1 MSPTDGVDLAERR
14 ALLEG
19 KLVHLRLE
27 LALAMQELRA
37 GAGLTQSEVAERL
50 NVRQPAVAK
59 LERAGDH
66 KLESIMRYLCEFD
79 ADLLMAV
86 KQDDT
91 VVQVSADDEHLL
103 VALPREVDDWAAEQ
117 DMDLDEFVLQ
127 AVRSAHDANQ
137 RYHFDPASYIAFN
150 PEFEGYMEYA
160 SSDQSIGNAA

>member
-1 MSPTDGVDLAERR
+1 MSHANEVDFDERR

-27 LALAMQELRA
+27 LALVMQELRA
-37 GAGLTQSEVAERL
+37 GSGLTQSEIAKRL
-50 NVRQPAVAK
+50 NVQQPAIAK

-91 VVQVSADDEHLL
+91 VVQVSSDDDHLL

-117 DMDLDEFVLQ
+117 DKSLDEFVLQ
-127 AVRSAHDANQ
+127 AARDAHAANQ
-137 RYHFDPASYIAFN
+137 RYHFDPAS
-150 PEFEGYMEYA
+150 
-160 SSDQSIGNAA
+160 